1 MSDLVFISPFFIVS
15 DLQDS
20 VSFYVHKLGFEVQYM
35 GPEEDPYFAMVGRG
49 PVSLMLKA
57 SGQPVPNHT
66 RYEWAVWDAHIS
78 AEDPDA
84 LFEEFRSKGVKFN
97 LPLHNN
103 TDNLRGFSVTDVNGY
118 RLFFARP
125 LSAEE
130 HSKNI

>member
-1 MSDLVFISPFFIVS
+1 MSDFFFISPFFIVS

-49 PVSLMLKA
+49 RVSLMLKA
-57 SGQPVPNHT
+57 SGQPLPNYT
-66 RYEWAVWDAHIS
+66 RYEWASWDAHIS
-78 AEDPDA
+78 VADPDA
-84 LFEEFRSKGVKFN
+84 LFEEFRSKGVNFN
-97 LPLHNN
+97 YPLQNN

-118 RLFFARP
+118 RLFFARL

-130 HSKNI
+130 RANG